1 VRAALEGA
9 ASRTRAYAV
18 TTARA
23 PRWPLLA
30 AALGA
35 AVVVGVLLAV
45 LLPNGSPPRRTAAR
59 AHTPV
64 ARTHVGTPS
73 AAAPDPHSLNDRA
86 WALMQQGRYAAA
98 LPLLERAVPAL
109 RGAGPGDPFEG
120 YANYNLGS
128 TLLHLGRCSDA
139 LQYLERARALE
150 PERPEVQ
157 SALTAAQQ
165 CLAPPPQK
173 HEKREK
179 GGHGRGKQ
187 KGHD

>member
-1 VRAALEGA
+1 
-9 ASRTRAYAV
+9 
-18 TTARA
+18 
-23 PRWPLLA
+23 
-30 AALGA
+30 
-35 AVVVGVLLAV
+35 
-45 LLPNGSPPRRTAAR
+45 
-59 AHTPV
+59 
-64 ARTHVGTPS
+64 
-73 AAAPDPHSLNDRA
+73 
-86 WALMQQGRYAAA
+86 MQQGRYAAA

-165 CLAPPPQK
+165 CFAPPPQK

-179 GGHGRGKQ
+179 GGHGRGKH